1 MNFAKLLRPGFAG
14 LCALLLAACSGSN
27 DADTA
32 DTAESVDRASSPAEQ
47 ARAAALL
54 ASYEAARSGGNWEV
68 AESYADQLRDK
79 FPGSEAAAKL
89 APGLAQVRTQAA
101 AARELRRLR
110 DLWDYQ
116 AVAVDKGVQRSASM
130 YSRTVPAEEGEVAPA
145 PDAQLVLRDHP
156 AWGRSA
162 YLLLAQARFDCGKPC
177 VLKIRF
183 DQLPAQA
190 FAGKQAD
197 SGKGPALFIEDQK
210 LFIALLSQAQQ
221 VRIQLPKG
229 SGTIASLV
237 FDVGG
242 YEPARFEK
250 P

>member
-1 MNFAKLLRPGFAG
+1 MSHSYARRSRLAG
-14 LCALLLAACSGSN
+14 LCAVTLCVLSLVGCSN
-27 DADTA
+27 
-32 DTAESVDRASSPAEQ
+32 AEPEQ
-47 ARAAALL
+47 APVSAADQAGSAALL
-54 ASYEAARSGGNWEV
+54 ASYESARSAGNWEA
-68 AESYADQLRDK
+68 AESSADQLRDK
-79 FPGSEAAAKL
+79 YPDSQAAAKL
-89 APGLAQVRTQAA
+89 APGLPQVRTQAA

-116 AVAVDKGVQRSASM
+116 AVPAGKGVQRSASL

-156 AWGRSA
+156 EWGRSA
-162 YLLLAQARFDCGKPC
+162 YLLLAQSRFDCGKPC

-197 SGKGPALFIEDQK
+197 SGKGPALFVEDEK
-210 LFIALLSQAQQ
+210 LFIAMLSQAQE

-229 SGTIASLV
+229 SGAVGSLV
-237 FDVGG
+237 FEVGG
-242 YEPARFEK
+242 YEPVRFEK